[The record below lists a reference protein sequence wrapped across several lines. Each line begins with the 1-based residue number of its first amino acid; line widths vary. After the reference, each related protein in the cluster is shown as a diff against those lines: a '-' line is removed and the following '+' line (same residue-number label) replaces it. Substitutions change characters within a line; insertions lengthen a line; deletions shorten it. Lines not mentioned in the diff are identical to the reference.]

1 MSENRLQN
9 KDQVYASPRAQIDAF
24 AFDAKVAEVFDDMI
38 RRSVPGYG
46 MTLSLLGIIAQ
57 HYAKPGTRIYDLGCS
72 LGAGI
77 AAMGAEL
84 DTPDITFH
92 GIDSSQAMLERCRPN
107 LAEIEKRHTVQ
118 LSCQNIQDTPI
129 ENASIVV
136 LNFTLQFIPKEERR
150 DLLAR
155 ICEGLVPG
163 GILVLSEKIL
173 FDDPLIQE
181 DLTTLHHDFKRA
193 NGYSDLEIS
202 QKRSSLENVLI
213 PETIADHE
221 TRLAA
226 AGFARDEIWLQ
237 CFNFASFL
245 AFR

>member
-1 MSENRLQN
+1 MPDDPTP
-9 KDQVYASPRAQIDAF
+9 KDKVYSAHRAQIEAF
-24 AFDAKVAEVFDDMI
+24 AFDSNVADVFDDMI

-77 AAMGAEL
+77 AAMGTKLE
-84 DTPDITFH
+84 TPDVTFI
-92 GIDSSQAMLERCRPN
+92 GVDNSAAMLDRCRPN
-107 LAEIEKRHTVQ
+107 IATVTEIHPVELLCK
-118 LSCQNIQDTPI
+118 NIQDVAI

-136 LNFTLQFIPKEERR
+136 LNFTLQFIPIEHRLE
-150 DLLAR
+150 LLKR
-155 ICEGLVPG
+155 IHESLVDG
-163 GILVLSEKIL
+163 GILVLSEKIQ
-173 FDDPLIQE
+173 FDDPRIQE

-202 QKRSSLENVLI
+202 QKRSALENVLI
-213 PETIADHE
+213 PETIDAHE

-245 AFR
+245 AFK